1 METIREIYK
10 YREFL
15 KTSVQKDI
23 RGKYKGSFF
32 GVLWSFIN
40 PLLQALV
47 YALIFPYIMR
57 MQVDNYLVYLI
68 IGIIVWTFFTNVIN
82 SGMLVVQMNAGIIK
96 KVYFPRIILP
106 LSSAVSGVVNFF
118 ISCIVILLFCV
129 FSPGVGI
136 SWHIILLPLIAFIQ
150 LVLSFGISLMLSAIN
165 IYIKDT
171 QYIIQFILNLMFYA
185 TPIIY
190 SMEIFPE
197 MFRWVILLNPMAGL
211 VDAYRAIFMYHTL
224 PNLSSLLYVCAI
236 SLVLLIIGI
245 IVFRKL
251 EKGFAEEV

>member
-1 METIREIYK
+1 MEEIRRIIQ

-40 PLLQALV
+40 PLLQAVV
-47 YALIFPYIMR
+47 YAVIFPYIMR
-57 MQVDNYLVYLI
+57 TQIENYLVYLI
-68 IGIIVWTFFTNVIN
+68 IGIIAWTFFTNVIN
-82 SGMLVVQMNAGIIK
+82 AGMMVIQMNAGIIK

-106 LSSAVSGVVNFF
+106 LSSAISGVVNFL
-118 ISCIVILLFCV
+118 ISCLVILLFCI
-129 FSPGVGI
+129 FNPSIGV
-136 SWHIILLPLIAFIQ
+136 SWHIIILPLITFIQ
-150 LVLSFGISLMLSAIN
+150 FVLSLGISLALSAIN

-171 QYIIQFILNLMFYA
+171 QYIIQFVLNLMFYA
-185 TPIIY
+185 TPILY
-190 SMEIFPE
+190 TVDIFPE
-197 MFRWVILLNPMAGL
+197 SLRWVLMLNPMAGL
-211 VDAYRAIFMYHTL
+211 VDAYRCIFMYHTI
-224 PNLSSLLYVCAI
+224 PDFS
-236 SLVLLIIGI
+236 VLAYTCVVSVVLFVIGL